1 MLDAVTIFTK
11 GGLVLF
17 SWSIGQTA
25 LKGNPVDA
33 LIRTQLLEERGGAP
47 PFPSVSQRT
56 RSEERSALRSSRLTI
71 DPAPT
76 ASPRPDFRRRNRVRA
91 QQR

>member
-1 MLDAVTIFTK
+1 MLDAVTIFAK

-33 LIRTQLLEERGGAP
+33 LIRTQLLEERGGAT
-47 PFPSVSQRT
+47 PFPFPKGLPS
-56 RSEERSALRSSRLTI
+56 
-71 DPAPT
+71 D
-76 ASPRPDFRRRNRVRA
+76 
-91 QQR
+91 